1 VRGTIDPPALEV
13 RALTGPAGAVIIA
26 DIDMVVPHGAAHVVL
41 GPIHSGKSMLMR
53 HLLGLERAISGTI
66 RIEGELF
73 DATNSSEA
81 VLRRLRTRIGAVFE
95 GSALLS
101 RLTAV
106 ENVELPLLE
115 HTEITDEG
123 AREAAQELLAEV
135 GMRSG
140 AEATPAQLGRA
151 EQRRV
156 ALARALALRPAVL
169 LLDEPSLGLD
179 PHAAAELDAL
189 IARIQEARGCGVVI
203 FSHEVRYAFGRAEYI
218 YVMSDGVVVE
228 QGNLDAIQ
236 RCEHPVV
243 RQLVDRRG
251 AR

>member
-1 VRGTIDPPALEV
+1 MRGHREPPALEV
-13 RALTGPAGAVIIA
+13 HALTGPEGHVIIENV
-26 DIDMVVPHGAAHVVL
+26 DMVVPHGATHVVL

-53 HLLGLERAISGTI
+53 HLLGLERALSGTV
-66 RIEGELF
+66 RIEGEVF
-73 DATNSSEA
+73 DATRTSESD
-81 VLRRLRTRIGAVFE
+81 LRRLRTRIGVVFE

-115 HTEITDEG
+115 HTEVGDED
-123 AREAAQELLAEV
+123 ARETAQELLAEV

-140 AEATPAQLGRA
+140 ADATPAQLGRA

-156 ALARALALRPAVL
+156 ALARALALRPAVM
-169 LLDEPSLGLD
+169 LLDEPTLGLD
-179 PHAAAELDAL
+179 PHSAAELDDL
-189 IARIQEARGCGVVI
+189 ITRIQRARGCGVVI

-228 QGNLDAIQ
+228 EGARDAVQ
-236 RCEHPVV
+236 RCEHPIV
-243 RQLVDRRG
+243 RQLLDRRG
-251 AR
+251 TR